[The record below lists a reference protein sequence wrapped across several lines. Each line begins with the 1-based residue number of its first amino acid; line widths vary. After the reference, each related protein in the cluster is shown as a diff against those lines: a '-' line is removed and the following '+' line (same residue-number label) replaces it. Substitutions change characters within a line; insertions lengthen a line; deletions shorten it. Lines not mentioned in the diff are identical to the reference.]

1 MYFVRLRHACR
12 CCGACY
18 GVHKPLTPLV
28 PVALESG
35 LGSLLSGGEW
45 MPVSQTCH
53 KPWRNDQVAKIG
65 SMRTVEEEGKL
76 MVRVRACALCTNE
89 HVHVYVSVHVC
100 FCLCACVRACLCVC
114 ACVSLC
120 VRVCTCVSV
129 CLCVCFPVC
138 AVVSLCVRVCI
149 CVCPCALCA
158 DEHIRVSVSESWD
171 TVMPCPSPCPY
182 LLHPGLQV
190 HRDRDDRLHGAVYS
204 EGRPRPL
211 PAPPGGW
218 IHVSCA

>member
-89 HVHVYVSVHVC
+89 HVHVYVSV
-100 FCLCACVRACLCVC
+100 
-114 ACVSLC
+114 
-120 VRVCTCVSV
+120 RVY
-129 CLCVCFPVC
+129 
-138 AVVSLCVRVCI
+138 LCVRVCI
-149 CVCPCALCA
+149 CASVCLCVCVCVCLYM
-158 DEHIRVSVSESWD
+158 RVCVSVRVFPCVCGCFPVCSCLYMCVSLRPVCGRAHPCECVGKLGHCD
-171 TVMPCPSPCPY
+171 AMPVAMPVSPPS
-182 LLHPGLQV
+182 
-190 HRDRDDRLHGAVYS
+190 RATS
-204 EGRPRPL
+204 
-211 PAPPGGW
+211 AP
-218 IHVSCA
+218 